1 MKKRRIFIIGLIV
14 LLLACPSCMI
24 YITVKQQ
31 DGYKKR
37 AANNMNEYML
47 QFLTMAVEAKTDP
60 DYKPLSFNGLDE
72 KSQEG
77 ATATM
82 NEIFKTILDME
93 QNDDGFHY
101 EAYNEKTRQYYK
113 NQKSYYPIAYRGF
126 FKSSSHSKYFY
137 TDAVSLFDESDIVRQ
152 LDERYKLDE
161 GKDGKRSLLKVN
173 NTYVDLN
180 QVSINLPQNTEMTYY
195 CTTYVS
201 PMTYI
206 DINFVS
212 EYDVAVLSGVA
223 LILGL
228 VIFIYILMNSLEVE
242 ETINPYRTIK
252 QWKLLTVIIIIG
264 LTSSIFIGA
273 SGMTG
278 YFVMMGELQSV
289 LARCGVTYATP
300 ISYGLYFFCMLIFYF
315 LFSMLCFTVKYM
327 FMNGMDYFRNNTCI
341 YALYAK
347 LKGLGNKITEFDL
360 RDNVNQDILKFTIC
374 NALLVIILYVISP
387 SKTIFAIL
395 YVIISFLYIRK
406 QSMKVRNDYKNM
418 LDFTEQ
424 LSHGHFD
431 TEIEDDL
438 GIFNSMRDRLNNLK
452 IGFEAAV
459 KEETKSQN
467 MKTELI
473 TNVSHDLKTPLTC
486 IKNYVILLK
495 NTQADETTRTEYLNQ
510 LERYTNRLSNLIQDL
525 FDVSKASSGNIDL
538 HPIDL
543 RLQALVDQSL
553 AECIEVLESKDIQV
567 IKNVEDVV
575 VHLDGDKTYR
585 VFENLLTN
593 IGKYAMPH
601 SRAYIDIH
609 EEEDYV
615 SVIFKNMSEVEMN
628 FSSEEIQER
637 FVRGDKSRHETGSG
651 LGLAIAK
658 SFVVAQGGTFDIE
671 IDGDLF
677 KVIMTF
683 KKSPELQAETGNK
696 KIN

>member
-212 EYDVAVLSGVA
+212 EYDVAVLSGLA

-452 IGFEAAV
+452 VGFEAAV

-567 IKNVEDVV
+567 VKNVEDVV

-609 EEEDYV
+609 EEEDHI

-683 KKSPELQAETGNK
+683 KKS
-696 KIN
+696 

>member
-1 MKKRRIFIIGLIV
+1 MKKRHIFIIGLIA

-31 DGYKKR
+31 ESYKKKVINGIDPYR
-37 AANNMNEYML
+37 IQL
-47 QFLTMAVEAKTDP
+47 LSMAVESKTNP
-60 DYKPLSFNGLDE
+60 DYSPLIFNGTDE
-72 KSQEG
+72 LGQE
-77 ATATM
+77 AA
-82 NEIFKTILDME
+82 NDAINKIFDALLEME
-93 QNDDGFHY
+93 QSDDGFY
-101 EAYNEKTRQYYK
+101 YIAYNTKTKQYYK
-113 NQKSYYPIAYRGF
+113 NEKSHYPVIYKQTSTIAKDQKFNDFNLREILED
-126 FKSSSHSKYFY
+126 
-137 TDAVSLFDESDIVRQ
+137 TEIVHR
-152 LDERYKLDE
+152 LDDNYKLMD
-161 GKDGKRSLLKVN
+161 DGRLKVKDV
-173 NTYVDLN
+173 Y
-180 QVSINLPQNTEMTYY
+180 INLDQITINPPNIELTYY
-195 CTTYVS
+195 CTVYVS
-201 PMTYI
+201 PMTNNISRFI
-206 DINFVS
+206 D
-212 EYDVAVLSGVA
+212 EYDVAVLAGIASLLG
-223 LILGL
+223 LIL
-228 VIFIYILMNSLEVE
+228 FIYIIMNSLEVE
-242 ETINPYRTIK
+242 ESINPYRTIK
-252 QWKLLTVIIIIG
+252 NWKLLTVLILIG
-264 LTSSIFIGA
+264 LTCFVFIGV
-273 SGMTG
+273 STG
-278 YFVMMGELQSV
+278 TGIFVITGELQNV
-289 LARCGVTYATP
+289 LARHGVAYGTS
-300 ISYGLYFFCMLIFYF
+300 ISYGLYFFSMFIFYF

-327 FMNGMDYFRNNTCI
+327 FMNGTNYFKNNTCT
-341 YALYAK
+341 YALYEK
-347 LKGLGNKITEFDL
+347 TKELGNRVTEFDL
-360 RDNVNQDILKFTIC
+360 KDNINQDILKFTIC
-374 NALLVIILYVISP
+374 NALLVIVLYVLSP
-387 SKTIFAIL
+387 SKTIFVIV
-395 YVIISFLYIRK
+395 YVMISFLYIRK
-406 QSMKVRNDYKNM
+406 QSMKVKNDYKNM
-418 LDFTEQ
+418 LNFTEQ

-452 IGFEAAV
+452 TGFEAAV

-510 LERYTNRLSNLIQDL
+510 LEKYTNRLSNLIQDL
-525 FDVSKASSGNIDL
+525 FDVSKATSGNIDL

-615 SVIFKNMSEVEMN
+615 SIIFKNMSEVEMN

-637 FVRGDKSRHETGSG
+637 FVRGDKSRNETGSG

-683 KKSPELQAETGNK
+683 KK
-696 KIN
+696 INVSSENT

>member
-567 IKNVEDVV
+567 VKNVEDVV

-658 SFVVAQGGTFDIE
+658 SFVIAQGGTFDIQ

-683 KKSPELQAETGNK
+683 KKNK
-696 KIN
+696 SVK

>member
-1 MKKRRIFIIGLIV
+1 MTMKKRHIFIIGLIA

-31 DGYKKR
+31 ESYKKKVINGIDPYR
-37 AANNMNEYML
+37 IQL
-47 QFLTMAVEAKTDP
+47 LSMAVESKTNP
-60 DYKPLSFNGLDE
+60 DYSPLIFNGTDE
-72 KSQEG
+72 LGQE
-77 ATATM
+77 AA
-82 NEIFKTILDME
+82 NDAINKIFDALLEME
-93 QNDDGFHY
+93 QSDDGFY
-101 EAYNEKTRQYYK
+101 YIAYNTKTKQYYK
-113 NQKSYYPIAYRGF
+113 NEKSHYPVIYKQTSTIAKDQKFNDFNLREILED
-126 FKSSSHSKYFY
+126 
-137 TDAVSLFDESDIVRQ
+137 TEIVHR
-152 LDERYKLDE
+152 LDDNYKLMD
-161 GKDGKRSLLKVN
+161 DGRLKVKDV
-173 NTYVDLN
+173 Y
-180 QVSINLPQNTEMTYY
+180 INLDQITINPPNIELTYY
-195 CTTYVS
+195 CTVYVS
-201 PMTYI
+201 PMTNNISRFI
-206 DINFVS
+206 D
-212 EYDVAVLSGVA
+212 EYDVAVLAGIASLLG
-223 LILGL
+223 LIL
-228 VIFIYILMNSLEVE
+228 FIYIIMNSLEVE
-242 ETINPYRTIK
+242 ESINPYRTIK
-252 QWKLLTVIIIIG
+252 NWKLLTVLILIG
-264 LTSSIFIGA
+264 LTCFVFIGV
-273 SGMTG
+273 STG
-278 YFVMMGELQSV
+278 TGIFVITGELQNV
-289 LARCGVTYATP
+289 LARHGVAYGTS
-300 ISYGLYFFCMLIFYF
+300 ISYGLYFFSMFIFYF

-327 FMNGMDYFRNNTCI
+327 FMNGMNYFKNNTCT
-341 YALYAK
+341 YALYEK
-347 LKGLGNKITEFDL
+347 TKELGNRVTEFDL
-360 RDNVNQDILKFTIC
+360 KDNINQDILKFTIC
-374 NALLVIILYVISP
+374 NALLVIVLYVLSP
-387 SKTIFAIL
+387 SKTIFAIV
-395 YVIISFLYIRK
+395 YIMISFLYIRK
-406 QSMKVRNDYKNM
+406 QSMKVKNDYKNM
-418 LDFTEQ
+418 LNFTEQ

-452 IGFEAAV
+452 TGFEAAV

-510 LERYTNRLSNLIQDL
+510 LEKYTNRLSNLIQDL
-525 FDVSKASSGNIDL
+525 FDVSKATSGNIDL

-575 VHLDGDKTYR
+575 IHLDGDKTYR

-615 SVIFKNMSEVEMN
+615 SIIFKNMSEVEMN

-683 KKSPELQAETGNK
+683 KK
-696 KIN
+696 INVSLK

>member
-525 FDVSKASSGNIDL
+525 FDISKASSGNIDL

-553 AECIEVLESKDIQV
+553 ADCIEVLESKDIQV
-567 IKNVEDVV
+567 VKNVEDVV

-683 KKSPELQAETGNK
+683 KKS
-696 KIN
+696 

>member
-101 EAYNEKTRQYYK
+101 EPYNEKTRQYYK

-567 IKNVEDVV
+567 VKNVEDVV

-593 IGKYAMPH
+593 IGKFAMPH

-683 KKSPELQAETGNK
+683 KKS
-696 KIN
+696 

>member
-1 MKKRRIFIIGLIV
+1 MKKRRIFIIGLIA

-31 DGYKKR
+31 ESYKKKVINGIDPYR
-37 AANNMNEYML
+37 IQLLY
-47 QFLTMAVEAKTDP
+47 MAVESKTNP
-60 DYKPLSFNGLDE
+60 DYSPLIFNGTDE
-72 KSQEG
+72 LGQE
-77 ATATM
+77 AA
-82 NEIFKTILDME
+82 NDAINKIFDALLEME
-93 QNDDGFHY
+93 QSDDGFY
-101 EAYNEKTRQYYK
+101 YIAYNTKTKQYYK
-113 NQKSYYPIAYRGF
+113 NEKSHYPVIYKQTSTIAKDQKFNDFNLREILED
-126 FKSSSHSKYFY
+126 
-137 TDAVSLFDESDIVRQ
+137 TEIVHR
-152 LDERYKLDE
+152 LDDNYKLMD
-161 GKDGKRSLLKVN
+161 DGRLKVKDV
-173 NTYVDLN
+173 Y
-180 QVSINLPQNTEMTYY
+180 INLDQITINPPNIELTYY
-195 CTTYVS
+195 CTVYVS
-201 PMTYI
+201 PMTNNISRFI
-206 DINFVS
+206 D
-212 EYDVAVLSGVA
+212 EYDVAVLAGIASLLG
-223 LILGL
+223 LIL
-228 VIFIYILMNSLEVE
+228 FIYIIMNSLEVE
-242 ETINPYRTIK
+242 ESINPYRTIK
-252 QWKLLTVIIIIG
+252 NWKLLTVLILIG
-264 LTSSIFIGA
+264 LTCFVFIGV
-273 SGMTG
+273 STG
-278 YFVMMGELQSV
+278 TGIFVITGELQNV
-289 LARCGVTYATP
+289 LARHGVAYGTS
-300 ISYGLYFFCMLIFYF
+300 ISYGLYFFSMFIFYF

-327 FMNGMDYFRNNTCI
+327 FMNGMNYFKNNTCT
-341 YALYAK
+341 YALYEK
-347 LKGLGNKITEFDL
+347 TKELGNRVTEFDL
-360 RDNVNQDILKFTIC
+360 KDNINQDILKFTIC
-374 NALLVIILYVISP
+374 NALLVIVLYVLSP
-387 SKTIFAIL
+387 SKTIFAIV
-395 YVIISFLYIRK
+395 YIMISFLYIRK
-406 QSMKVRNDYKNM
+406 QSMKVKNDYKNM
-418 LDFTEQ
+418 LNFTEQ

-452 IGFEAAV
+452 TGFEAAV

-510 LERYTNRLSNLIQDL
+510 LEKYTNRLSNLIQDL
-525 FDVSKASSGNIDL
+525 FDVSKATSGNIDL

-615 SVIFKNMSEVEMN
+615 SIIFKNMSEVEMN

-683 KKSPELQAETGNK
+683 KK
-696 KIN
+696 INVSSENT

>member
-467 MKTELI
+467 VKTELI

-567 IKNVEDVV
+567 VKNVEDVV

-683 KKSPELQAETGNK
+683 KKS
-696 KIN
+696 

>member
-72 KSQEG
+72 KLQEG

-567 IKNVEDVV
+567 VKNVEDVV

-683 KKSPELQAETGNK
+683 KKS
-696 KIN
+696 

>member
-137 TDAVSLFDESDIVRQ
+137 TDAVSLFDESDIVLQ

-486 IKNYVILLK
+486 IKNYVSLLK

-567 IKNVEDVV
+567 VKNVEDVV

-609 EEEDYV
+609 EEEDHI

-651 LGLAIAK
+651 LGLTIAK

-677 KVIMTF
+677 KVNMIF
-683 KKSPELQAETGNK
+683 KKS
-696 KIN
+696 

>member
-1 MKKRRIFIIGLIV
+1 MKKRRIFIIGLIA

-31 DGYKKR
+31 ESYKKKVINGIDPYR
-37 AANNMNEYML
+37 IQL
-47 QFLTMAVEAKTDP
+47 LSMAVESKTNP
-60 DYKPLSFNGLDE
+60 DYSPLIFNGTDE
-72 KSQEG
+72 LGQE
-77 ATATM
+77 AA
-82 NEIFKTILDME
+82 NDAINKIFDALLEME
-93 QNDDGFHY
+93 QSDDGFY
-101 EAYNEKTRQYYK
+101 YIAYNTKTKQYYK
-113 NQKSYYPIAYRGF
+113 NEKSHYPVIYKQTSTIAKDQKFNDFNLREILED
-126 FKSSSHSKYFY
+126 
-137 TDAVSLFDESDIVRQ
+137 TEIVHR
-152 LDERYKLDE
+152 LDDNYKLMD
-161 GKDGKRSLLKVN
+161 DGRLKVKDV
-173 NTYVDLN
+173 Y
-180 QVSINLPQNTEMTYY
+180 INLDQITINPPNIELTYY
-195 CTTYVS
+195 CTVYVS
-201 PMTYI
+201 PMTNNISRFI
-206 DINFVS
+206 D
-212 EYDVAVLSGVA
+212 EYDVAVLAGIASLLG
-223 LILGL
+223 LIL
-228 VIFIYILMNSLEVE
+228 FIYIIMNSLEVE
-242 ETINPYRTIK
+242 ESINPYRTIK
-252 QWKLLTVIIIIG
+252 NWKLLTVLILIG
-264 LTSSIFIGA
+264 LTCFVFIGV
-273 SGMTG
+273 STG
-278 YFVMMGELQSV
+278 TGIFVITGELQNV
-289 LARCGVTYATP
+289 LARHGVAYGTS
-300 ISYGLYFFCMLIFYF
+300 ISYGLYFFSMFIFYF

-327 FMNGMDYFRNNTCI
+327 FMNGMNYFKNNTCT
-341 YALYAK
+341 YALYEK
-347 LKGLGNKITEFDL
+347 TKELGNRVTEFDL
-360 RDNVNQDILKFTIC
+360 KDNINQDILKFTIC
-374 NALLVIILYVISP
+374 NALLVIVLYVLSP
-387 SKTIFAIL
+387 SKTIFAIV
-395 YVIISFLYIRK
+395 YIMISFLYIRK
-406 QSMKVRNDYKNM
+406 QSMKVKNDYKNM
-418 LDFTEQ
+418 LNFTEQ

-431 TEIEDDL
+431 TEIENDL

-452 IGFEAAV
+452 TGFEAAV

-510 LERYTNRLSNLIQDL
+510 LEKYTNRLSNLIQDL
-525 FDVSKASSGNIDL
+525 FDVSKATSGNIDL

-575 VHLDGDKTYR
+575 IHLDGDKTYR

-615 SVIFKNMSEVEMN
+615 SIIFKNMSEVEMN

-683 KKSPELQAETGNK
+683 KK
-696 KIN
+696 INVSSENT

>member
-173 NTYVDLN
+173 NTYIDLN

-347 LKGLGNKITEFDL
+347 LKGLGNKITEFVL

-567 IKNVEDVV
+567 VKNVEDVV

-683 KKSPELQAETGNK
+683 KKS
-696 KIN
+696 

>member
-1 MKKRRIFIIGLIV
+1 MKKRHIFIIGLIA

-31 DGYKKR
+31 ESYKKKVINGIDPYR
-37 AANNMNEYML
+37 IQL
-47 QFLTMAVEAKTDP
+47 LSMAVESKTNP
-60 DYKPLSFNGLDE
+60 DYSPLIFNGTDE
-72 KSQEG
+72 LGQE
-77 ATATM
+77 AA
-82 NEIFKTILDME
+82 NDAINKIFDALLEME
-93 QNDDGFHY
+93 QSDDGFY
-101 EAYNEKTRQYYK
+101 YIAYNTKTKQYYK
-113 NQKSYYPIAYRGF
+113 NEKSHYPVIYKQTSTIAKDQKFNDFNLREILED
-126 FKSSSHSKYFY
+126 
-137 TDAVSLFDESDIVRQ
+137 TEIVHR
-152 LDERYKLDE
+152 LDDNYKLMD
-161 GKDGKRSLLKVN
+161 DGRLKVKDV
-173 NTYVDLN
+173 Y
-180 QVSINLPQNTEMTYY
+180 INLDQITINPPNIELTYY
-195 CTTYVS
+195 CTVYVS
-201 PMTYI
+201 PMTNNISRFI
-206 DINFVS
+206 D
-212 EYDVAVLSGVA
+212 EYDVAVLAGIASLLG
-223 LILGL
+223 LIL
-228 VIFIYILMNSLEVE
+228 FIYIIMNSLEVE
-242 ETINPYRTIK
+242 ESINPYRTIK
-252 QWKLLTVIIIIG
+252 NWKLLTVLILIG
-264 LTSSIFIGA
+264 LTCFVFFGVSTGTGIFVI
-273 SGMTG
+273 T
-278 YFVMMGELQSV
+278 GELQNV
-289 LARCGVTYATP
+289 LARHGVAYGTS
-300 ISYGLYFFCMLIFYF
+300 ISYGLYFFSMFIFYF

-327 FMNGMDYFRNNTCI
+327 FMNGMNYFKNNTCT
-341 YALYAK
+341 YALYEK
-347 LKGLGNKITEFDL
+347 TKELGNRVTEFDL
-360 RDNVNQDILKFTIC
+360 KDNINQDILKFTIC
-374 NALLVIILYVISP
+374 NALLVIVLYVLSP
-387 SKTIFAIL
+387 SKTIFAIV
-395 YVIISFLYIRK
+395 YVMISFLYIRK
-406 QSMKVRNDYKNM
+406 QSMKVKNDYKNM
-418 LDFTEQ
+418 LNFTEQ

-452 IGFEAAV
+452 TGFEAAV

-510 LERYTNRLSNLIQDL
+510 LEKYTNRLSNLIQDL
-525 FDVSKASSGNIDL
+525 FDVSKATSGNIDL

-575 VHLDGDKTYR
+575 IHLDGDKTYR

-615 SVIFKNMSEVEMN
+615 SIIFKNMSEVEMN

-683 KKSPELQAETGNK
+683 KK
-696 KIN
+696 INVSSENT

>member
-173 NTYVDLN
+173 NAYVDLN

-567 IKNVEDVV
+567 VKNVEDVV

-683 KKSPELQAETGNK
+683 KKS
-696 KIN
+696 

>member
-1 MKKRRIFIIGLIV
+1 MKKRRIFIIGLLV

-24 YITVKQQ
+24 YFTVKQQ
-31 DGYKKR
+31 ESYKKKVINSIDPYR
-37 AANNMNEYML
+37 IQL
-47 QFLTMAVEAKTDP
+47 LSMAIESKTNP
-60 DYKPLSFNGLDE
+60 DYSPLSFNGTDE
-72 KSQEG
+72 KTQAAANDAINKLFDAILEQE
-77 ATATM
+77 
-82 NEIFKTILDME
+82 
-93 QNDDGFHY
+93 QSDDGFY
-101 EAYNEKTRQYYK
+101 YKAYNTKTKQYYK
-113 NQKSYYPIAYRGF
+113 NEKSHYPVIYKKTSIIAKDQKYNDFNLRRILEE
-126 FKSSSHSKYFY
+126 
-137 TDAVSLFDESDIVRQ
+137 TEIVLQ
-152 LDERYKLDE
+152 LDENYKLMD
-161 GKDGKRSLLKVN
+161 DGRLKVKDV
-173 NTYVDLN
+173 YV
-180 QVSINLPQNTEMTYY
+180 NLDQITVNPPNIELTYY
-195 CTTYVS
+195 CTVYVTPITNNTS
-201 PMTYI
+201 R
-206 DINFVS
+206 FVD
-212 EYDVAVLSGVA
+212 EYDVAILAGIASLLG
-223 LILGL
+223 LILF
-228 VIFIYILMNSLEVE
+228 IFILMNSLEVE
-242 ETINPYRTIK
+242 ESVNPYRTIK
-252 QWKLLTVIIIIG
+252 NWKLLTVLIVVG
-264 LTSSIFIGA
+264 LTCFAFIGA
-273 SGMTG
+273 SAGTG
-278 YFVMMGELQSV
+278 ILVITGELQNV
-289 LARCGVTYATP
+289 LAKHSVAYSTS
-300 ISYGLYFFCMLIFYF
+300 ISYGLYFLCMFIFYF

-327 FMNGMDYFRNNTCI
+327 FMNGMDYFKNNTCT
-341 YALYAK
+341 YALYEK
-347 LKGLGNKITEFDL
+347 TKELGNKVVEFDL
-360 RDNVNQDILKFTIC
+360 KDNINQDILKFTIC
-374 NALLVIILYVISP
+374 NALLVIVLYVLSP
-387 SKTIFAIL
+387 SKTIFVIV

-406 QSMKVRNDYKNM
+406 QSMKVKNDYKNM

-452 IGFEAAV
+452 TGFEAAV

-495 NTQADETTRTEYLNQ
+495 NTKSDEKIRDEYLNQ

-609 EEEDYV
+609 EEEDHV

-658 SFVVAQGGTFDIE
+658 SFVIAQGGTFDIQ

-683 KKSPELQAETGNK
+683 KKIKSVK
-696 KIN
+696 

>member
-1 MKKRRIFIIGLIV
+1 MKKRHIFIIGLIA

-31 DGYKKR
+31 ESYKKKVINGIDPYR
-37 AANNMNEYML
+37 IQL
-47 QFLTMAVEAKTDP
+47 LSMAVESKTNP
-60 DYKPLSFNGLDE
+60 DYSPLIFNGTDE
-72 KSQEG
+72 LGQE
-77 ATATM
+77 AA
-82 NEIFKTILDME
+82 NDAINKIFDALLEME
-93 QNDDGFHY
+93 QSDDGFY
-101 EAYNEKTRQYYK
+101 YIAYNTKTKQYYK
-113 NQKSYYPIAYRGF
+113 NEKSHYPVIYKQKSTIAKDQKFNDFNLREILED
-126 FKSSSHSKYFY
+126 
-137 TDAVSLFDESDIVRQ
+137 TEIVHR
-152 LDERYKLDE
+152 LDDNYKLMD
-161 GKDGKRSLLKVN
+161 DGRLKVKDV
-173 NTYVDLN
+173 Y
-180 QVSINLPQNTEMTYY
+180 INLDQITINPPNIELTYY
-195 CTTYVS
+195 CTVYVS
-201 PMTYI
+201 PMTNNISRFI
-206 DINFVS
+206 D
-212 EYDVAVLSGVA
+212 EYDVAVLAGIASLLG
-223 LILGL
+223 LIL
-228 VIFIYILMNSLEVE
+228 FIYIIMNSLEVE
-242 ETINPYRTIK
+242 ESINPYCTIK
-252 QWKLLTVIIIIG
+252 NWKLLTVLILIG
-264 LTSSIFIGA
+264 LTCFVFIGV
-273 SGMTG
+273 STG
-278 YFVMMGELQSV
+278 TGIFVITGELQNV
-289 LARCGVTYATP
+289 LARHGVAYGTS
-300 ISYGLYFFCMLIFYF
+300 ISYGLYFFSMFIFYF

-327 FMNGMDYFRNNTCI
+327 FMNGVDYFRNNTCT

-347 LKGLGNKITEFDL
+347 TKELGNRVTEFDL
-360 RDNVNQDILKFTIC
+360 KDNINQDILKFTIC
-374 NALLVIILYVISP
+374 NALLVIVLYVLSP
-387 SKTIFAIL
+387 SKTIFAIV
-395 YVIISFLYIRK
+395 YVMISFLYIRK
-406 QSMKVRNDYKNM
+406 QSMKVKNDYKNM
-418 LDFTEQ
+418 LNFTEQ

-452 IGFEAAV
+452 TGFEAAV

-510 LERYTNRLSNLIQDL
+510 LEKYTNRLSNLIQDL
-525 FDVSKASSGNIDL
+525 FDVSKATSGNIDL

-615 SVIFKNMSEVEMN
+615 SIIFKNMSEVEMN

-683 KKSPELQAETGNK
+683 KK
-696 KIN
+696 INVSSENT

>member
-1 MKKRRIFIIGLIV
+1 MKKRHIFIIGLIA

-31 DGYKKR
+31 ESYKKKVINGIDPYR
-37 AANNMNEYML
+37 IQL
-47 QFLTMAVEAKTDP
+47 LSMAVESKTNP
-60 DYKPLSFNGLDE
+60 DYSPLIFNGTDE
-72 KSQEG
+72 LGQE
-77 ATATM
+77 AA
-82 NEIFKTILDME
+82 NDAINKIFDALLEME
-93 QNDDGFHY
+93 QSDDGFY
-101 EAYNEKTRQYYK
+101 YIAYNTKTKQYYK
-113 NQKSYYPIAYRGF
+113 NDKSHYPVIYKQTSTIAKDQKFNDFNLREILED
-126 FKSSSHSKYFY
+126 
-137 TDAVSLFDESDIVRQ
+137 TEIVHR
-152 LDERYKLDE
+152 LDDNYKLMD
-161 GKDGKRSLLKVN
+161 DGRLKVKDV
-173 NTYVDLN
+173 Y
-180 QVSINLPQNTEMTYY
+180 INLDQITINPPNIELTYY
-195 CTTYVS
+195 CTVYVS
-201 PMTYI
+201 PMTNNISRFI
-206 DINFVS
+206 D
-212 EYDVAVLSGVA
+212 EYDVAVLAGIASLLG
-223 LILGL
+223 LIL
-228 VIFIYILMNSLEVE
+228 FIYIIMNSLEVE
-242 ETINPYRTIK
+242 ESINPYRTIK
-252 QWKLLTVIIIIG
+252 NWKLLTVLILIG
-264 LTSSIFIGA
+264 LTCFVFIGV
-273 SGMTG
+273 STG
-278 YFVMMGELQSV
+278 TGIFVITGELQNV
-289 LARCGVTYATP
+289 LARHGVAYGTS
-300 ISYGLYFFCMLIFYF
+300 ISYGLYFFSMFIFYF

-327 FMNGMDYFRNNTCI
+327 FMNGMNYFKNNTCT
-341 YALYAK
+341 YALYEK
-347 LKGLGNKITEFDL
+347 TKELGNRVTEFDL
-360 RDNVNQDILKFTIC
+360 KDNINQDILKFTIC
-374 NALLVIILYVISP
+374 NALLVIVLYVLSP
-387 SKTIFAIL
+387 SKTIFAIV
-395 YVIISFLYIRK
+395 YVMISFLYIRK
-406 QSMKVRNDYKNM
+406 QSMKVKNDYKNM
-418 LDFTEQ
+418 LNFTEQ

-431 TEIEDDL
+431 TEIENDL

-452 IGFEAAV
+452 TGFEAAV

-510 LERYTNRLSNLIQDL
+510 LEKYTNRLSNLIQDL
-525 FDVSKASSGNIDL
+525 FDVSKATSGNIDL

-575 VHLDGDKTYR
+575 IHLDGDKTYR

-615 SVIFKNMSEVEMN
+615 SIIFKNMSEVEMN

-683 KKSPELQAETGNK
+683 KK
-696 KIN
+696 INVSSENT

>member
-77 ATATM
+77 ATATI

-126 FKSSSHSKYFY
+126 FKSSSDSKYFY

-567 IKNVEDVV
+567 VKNVEDVV

-601 SRAYIDIH
+601 SRAYIDIR
-609 EEEDYV
+609 EEEDHI

-683 KKSPELQAETGNK
+683 KKS
-696 KIN
+696 

>member
-278 YFVMMGELQSV
+278 YFLMMGELQSV

-567 IKNVEDVV
+567 VKNVEDVV

-593 IGKYAMPH
+593 IGKYAMLH

-683 KKSPELQAETGNK
+683 KKS
-696 KIN
+696 

>member
-242 ETINPYRTIK
+242 ETINPYHTIK

-360 RDNVNQDILKFTIC
+360 RDNINQDILKFTIC

-452 IGFEAAV
+452 VGFEAAV

-525 FDVSKASSGNIDL
+525 FDVSKASSGNIDF

-567 IKNVEDVV
+567 VKNVEDVV

-683 KKSPELQAETGNK
+683 KKS
-696 KIN
+696 

>member
-14 LLLACPSCMI
+14 LLLACPSCMV
-24 YITVKQQ
+24 YFTGKQQ
-31 DGYKKR
+31 ENYKQKVIN
-37 AANNMNEYML
+37 AIDPYKIQL
-47 QFLTMAVEAKTDP
+47 LSMAVESKTNP
-60 DYKPLSFNGLDE
+60 DYLPLSFNGTDE
-72 KSQEG
+72 KTQV
-77 ATATM
+77 AA
-82 NEIFKTILDME
+82 NDAINKIFDAILEME
-93 QNDDGFHY
+93 QDDDGFY
-101 EAYNEKTRQYYK
+101 YKAYNMKTNQRYK
-113 NQKSYYPIAYRGF
+113 SQKSYFPVIYKQTSTIAKDQKFNDFNLREILQD
-126 FKSSSHSKYFY
+126 
-137 TDAVSLFDESDIVRQ
+137 TDIVYR
-152 LDERYKLDE
+152 LDDNYKLM
-161 GKDGKRSLLKVN
+161 DGGLKVKDV
-173 NTYVDLN
+173 YVDLN
-180 QVSINLPQNTEMTYY
+180 QITINSPNIELTYY
-195 CTTYVS
+195 CTTS
-201 PMTYI
+201 ESSMT
-206 DINFVS
+206 NNTSRFVD
-212 EYDVAVLSGVA
+212 EYDVVA
-223 LILGL
+223 LAGIAMILGL
-228 VIFIYILMNSLEVE
+228 FIFIYILMNSLEVE
-242 ETINPYRTIK
+242 ESINPYRTIK
-252 QWKLLTVIIIIG
+252 NWKLLTVLIVIG
-264 LTSSIFIGA
+264 LTCFAFVGA
-273 SGMTG
+273 SAGTG
-278 YFVMMGELQSV
+278 LLVIMGELQRILAQYSV
-289 LARCGVTYATP
+289 AYPTP
-300 ISYGLYFFCMLIFYF
+300 ISYGLYFLCMFIFYF
-315 LFSMLCFTVKYM
+315 LFSMLCFIVKYM
-327 FMNGMDYFRNNTCI
+327 FMNGVDYFRNNTCT

-347 LKGLGNKITEFDL
+347 TKELGNKVTEFDL
-360 RDNVNQDILKFTIC
+360 RDNINQDILKFTIC

-387 SKTIFAIL
+387 SKTIFAIV
-395 YVIISFLYIRK
+395 YVMISFLYIRK
-406 QSMKVRNDYKNM
+406 QSMKVKNDYKNM
-418 LDFTEQ
+418 LNFTEQ

-452 IGFEAAV
+452 TGFEAAV

-495 NTQADETTRTEYLNQ
+495 NTQADEATRTEYLNQ
-510 LERYTNRLSNLIQDL
+510 LEKYTNRLSNLIQDL
-525 FDVSKASSGNIDL
+525 FDVSKGSSGNIDL

-609 EEEDYV
+609 EEEDCV

-683 KKSPELQAETGNK
+683 KKS
-696 KIN
+696 

>member
-1 MKKRRIFIIGLIV
+1 
-14 LLLACPSCMI
+14 
-24 YITVKQQ
+24 
-31 DGYKKR
+31 
-37 AANNMNEYML
+37 YML

-473 TNVSHDLKTPLTC
+473 TNVSHALKTPLTC

-495 NTQADETTRTEYLNQ
+495 NTLADETTRTEYLNQ

-567 IKNVEDVV
+567 VKNVEDVV

-585 VFENLLTN
+585 VFENLPTN

-601 SRAYIDIH
+601 SRAYIDIR
-609 EEEDYV
+609 EEEDHI

-683 KKSPELQAETGNK
+683 KKS
-696 KIN
+696 

>member
-1 MKKRRIFIIGLIV
+1 MKKRRIFIIGLLV

-31 DGYKKR
+31 ESYKKKVINGIDPYR
-37 AANNMNEYML
+37 IQL
-47 QFLTMAVEAKTDP
+47 LSMALESKTNP
-60 DYKPLSFNGLDE
+60 DYSPLSFNGTDE
-72 KSQEG
+72 KGQ
-77 ATATM
+77 AAA
-82 NEIFKTILDME
+82 NDAINKIFAAILEME
-93 QNDDGFHY
+93 QTDYGFHY
-101 EAYNEKTRQYYK
+101 EAYNTKTKQYYK
-113 NQKSYYPIAYRGF
+113 NETSHYPVIYKKTSTIAKDQKYNDFNLRRILEE
-126 FKSSSHSKYFY
+126 
-137 TDAVSLFDESDIVRQ
+137 TEIVIQ
-152 LDERYKLDE
+152 LDENYKLME
-161 GKDGKRSLLKVN
+161 DGRLKVKDV
-173 NTYVDLN
+173 YVNLD
-180 QVSINLPQNTEMTYY
+180 QITINPPDIELTYY
-195 CTTYVS
+195 CTAYVTPITNYTS
-201 PMTYI
+201 R
-206 DINFVS
+206 FVD
-212 EYDVAVLSGVA
+212 EYDVAMLAGVA
-223 LILGL
+223 CILGL
-228 VIFIYILMNSLEVE
+228 ILFIFILLNSLEVE
-242 ETINPYRTIK
+242 ESINPYRTIK
-252 QWKLLTVIIIIG
+252 NWKLLTVLVVIG
-264 LTSSIFIGA
+264 FTCFAFIGA
-273 SGMTG
+273 SAGTG
-278 YFVMMGELQSV
+278 ALVITGELQRILAQYSV
-289 LARCGVTYATP
+289 PYSTT
-300 ISYGLYFFCMLIFYF
+300 ISYCLYFFCMFIFYF

-327 FMNGMDYFRNNTCI
+327 FKNGVDYFRNNTCT

-347 LKGLGNKITEFDL
+347 TKELGNKVTDFDL
-360 RDNVNQDILKFTIC
+360 KDNINQDILKFTIC
-374 NALLVIILYVISP
+374 NALLVIVLYVLSP
-387 SKTIFAIL
+387 SKTIFAIV
-395 YVIISFLYIRK
+395 YVMISFLYIRK
-406 QSMKVRNDYKNM
+406 QSMKVKNDYKNM

-452 IGFEAAV
+452 TGFEAAV

-495 NTQADETTRTEYLNQ
+495 NTQSDEATRAEYLNQ

-658 SFVVAQGGTFDIE
+658 SFVVAQGGTFDIQ

-683 KKSPELQAETGNK
+683 KKS
-696 KIN
+696 

>member
-1 MKKRRIFIIGLIV
+1 MKKRHIFIIGLIA

-31 DGYKKR
+31 ESYKKKVINGIDPYR
-37 AANNMNEYML
+37 IQL
-47 QFLTMAVEAKTDP
+47 LSMAVESKTNP
-60 DYKPLSFNGLDE
+60 DYSPLIFNGTDE
-72 KSQEG
+72 LGQE
-77 ATATM
+77 AA
-82 NEIFKTILDME
+82 NDAINKIFDALLEME
-93 QNDDGFHY
+93 QSDDGFY
-101 EAYNEKTRQYYK
+101 YIAYNTKTKQYYK
-113 NQKSYYPIAYRGF
+113 NDKSHYPVIYKQTSTIAKDQKFNDFNLREILED
-126 FKSSSHSKYFY
+126 
-137 TDAVSLFDESDIVRQ
+137 TEIVHR
-152 LDERYKLDE
+152 LDDNYKLMD
-161 GKDGKRSLLKVN
+161 DGRLKVKDV
-173 NTYVDLN
+173 Y
-180 QVSINLPQNTEMTYY
+180 INLDQITINPPNIELTYY
-195 CTTYVS
+195 CTVYVS
-201 PMTYI
+201 PMTNNISRFI
-206 DINFVS
+206 D
-212 EYDVAVLSGVA
+212 EYDVAVLAGIASLLG
-223 LILGL
+223 LIL
-228 VIFIYILMNSLEVE
+228 FIYIIMNSLEVE
-242 ETINPYRTIK
+242 ESINPYRTIK
-252 QWKLLTVIIIIG
+252 NWKLLTVLILIG
-264 LTSSIFIGA
+264 LTCFVFIGV
-273 SGMTG
+273 STG
-278 YFVMMGELQSV
+278 TGIFVITGELQNV
-289 LARCGVTYATP
+289 LARHGVAYGTS
-300 ISYGLYFFCMLIFYF
+300 ISYGLYFFSMFIFYF

-327 FMNGMDYFRNNTCI
+327 FMNGMNYFKNNTCT
-341 YALYAK
+341 YALYEK
-347 LKGLGNKITEFDL
+347 TKELGNRVTEFDL
-360 RDNVNQDILKFTIC
+360 KDNINQDILKFTIC
-374 NALLVIILYVISP
+374 NALLVIVLYVLSP
-387 SKTIFAIL
+387 SKTIFAIV
-395 YVIISFLYIRK
+395 YIMISFLYIRK
-406 QSMKVRNDYKNM
+406 QSMKVKNDYKNM
-418 LDFTEQ
+418 LNFTEQ

-431 TEIEDDL
+431 TEIENDL

-452 IGFEAAV
+452 TGFEAAV

-510 LERYTNRLSNLIQDL
+510 LEKYTNRLSNLIQDL
-525 FDVSKASSGNIDL
+525 FDVSKATSGNIDL

-575 VHLDGDKTYR
+575 IHLDGDKTYR

-615 SVIFKNMSEVEMN
+615 SIIFKNMSEVEMN

-683 KKSPELQAETGNK
+683 KK
-696 KIN
+696 INVSSENTVNRN

>member
-278 YFVMMGELQSV
+278 YFVIMGELQSV

-567 IKNVEDVV
+567 VKNVEDVV

-601 SRAYIDIH
+601 SRAYIDIR
-609 EEEDYV
+609 EEEDHI
-615 SVIFKNMSEVEMN
+615 SVIFKNMSEVEIN

-683 KKSPELQAETGNK
+683 KKS
-696 KIN
+696 

>member
-173 NTYVDLN
+173 NTYIDLN

-543 RLQALVDQSL
+543 RLQTLVDQSL

-567 IKNVEDVV
+567 VKNVEDVV

-628 FSSEEIQER
+628 FSSEKIQER

-683 KKSPELQAETGNK
+683 KKS
-696 KIN
+696 

>member
-47 QFLTMAVEAKTDP
+47 QFLTMAVEAKIDP

-173 NTYVDLN
+173 NTYIDLN

-510 LERYTNRLSNLIQDL
+510 LEKYTNRLSNLIQDL

-567 IKNVEDVV
+567 VKNVEDVV

-683 KKSPELQAETGNK
+683 KKS
-696 KIN
+696 

>member
-1 MKKRRIFIIGLIV
+1 MKKRHIFIIGLIA

-31 DGYKKR
+31 ENYKKKVINGIDPYR
-37 AANNMNEYML
+37 IQL
-47 QFLTMAVEAKTDP
+47 LSMAVESKTNP
-60 DYKPLSFNGLDE
+60 DYSPLIFNGTDE
-72 KSQEG
+72 LGQE
-77 ATATM
+77 AA
-82 NEIFKTILDME
+82 NDAINKIFDALLEME
-93 QNDDGFHY
+93 QSDDGFY
-101 EAYNEKTRQYYK
+101 YIAYNTKTKQYYK
-113 NQKSYYPIAYRGF
+113 NEKSHYPVIYKQTSTIAKDQKFNDFNLREILED
-126 FKSSSHSKYFY
+126 
-137 TDAVSLFDESDIVRQ
+137 TEIVHR
-152 LDERYKLDE
+152 LDDNYKLMD
-161 GKDGKRSLLKVN
+161 DGRLKVKDV
-173 NTYVDLN
+173 Y
-180 QVSINLPQNTEMTYY
+180 INLDQITINPPNIELTYY
-195 CTTYVS
+195 CTVYVS
-201 PMTYI
+201 PMTNNISCFI
-206 DINFVS
+206 D
-212 EYDVAVLSGVA
+212 EYDVAVLAGIASLLGI
-223 LILGL
+223 IL
-228 VIFIYILMNSLEVE
+228 FIYIIMNSLEVE
-242 ETINPYRTIK
+242 ESINPYRTIK
-252 QWKLLTVIIIIG
+252 NWKLLTVLILIG
-264 LTSSIFIGA
+264 LTCFVFIGV
-273 SGMTG
+273 STG
-278 YFVMMGELQSV
+278 TGIFVITGELQNV
-289 LARCGVTYATP
+289 LARHGVAYGTS
-300 ISYGLYFFCMLIFYF
+300 ISYGLYFFSMFIFYF

-327 FMNGMDYFRNNTCI
+327 FMNGMNYFKNNTCT
-341 YALYAK
+341 YALYEK
-347 LKGLGNKITEFDL
+347 TKELGNRVTEFDL
-360 RDNVNQDILKFTIC
+360 KDNINQDILKFTIC
-374 NALLVIILYVISP
+374 NALLVIVLYVLSP
-387 SKTIFAIL
+387 SKTIFAIV
-395 YVIISFLYIRK
+395 YVMISFLYIRK
-406 QSMKVRNDYKNM
+406 QSMKVKNDYKNM
-418 LDFTEQ
+418 LNFTEQ

-431 TEIEDDL
+431 TEIENDL

-452 IGFEAAV
+452 TGFEAAV

-510 LERYTNRLSNLIQDL
+510 LEKYTNRLSNLIQDL
-525 FDVSKASSGNIDL
+525 FDVSKATSGNIDL

-615 SVIFKNMSEVEMN
+615 SIIFKNMSEVEMN

-683 KKSPELQAETGNK
+683 KK
-696 KIN
+696 INVSSENT

>member
-242 ETINPYRTIK
+242 ETINPYHTIK

-452 IGFEAAV
+452 VGFEAAV

-567 IKNVEDVV
+567 VKNVEDVV

-683 KKSPELQAETGNK
+683 KKS
-696 KIN
+696 

>member
-406 QSMKVRNDYKNM
+406 QSMKVRNDYKKM

-510 LERYTNRLSNLIQDL
+510 LERYTNRLSNLIQNL

-567 IKNVEDVV
+567 VKNVEDVV

-683 KKSPELQAETGNK
+683 KKS
-696 KIN
+696 

>member
-1 MKKRRIFIIGLIV
+1 MKKRRIFIIGLLV
-14 LLLACPSCMI
+14 LLLACPSCMV
-24 YITVKQQ
+24 YFTVKQQ
-31 DGYKKR
+31 ESYKQKVI
-37 AANNMNEYML
+37 NSIDPYKIQL
-47 QFLTMAVEAKTDP
+47 LSMAVESKTNP
-60 DYKPLSFNGLDE
+60 DYSPLSFNGTDE
-72 KSQEG
+72 KTQ
-77 ATATM
+77 AAA
-82 NEIFKTILDME
+82 NDAINKIFDAVLEME
-93 QNDDGFHY
+93 QDDDGFY
-101 EAYNEKTRQYYK
+101 YKAYNTKTNQRYK
-113 NQKSYYPIAYRGF
+113 SQKSYFPVIYKQTSTIAKDQKFNDFNLR
-126 FKSSSHSKYFY
+126 KILED
-137 TDAVSLFDESDIVRQ
+137 TDIVYR
-152 LDERYKLDE
+152 LDDNYKLM
-161 GKDGKRSLLKVN
+161 DGGLKVKDV
-173 NTYVDLN
+173 YVDLN
-180 QVSINLPQNTEMTYY
+180 QITINLPNIELTYY
-195 CTTYVS
+195 CTTS
-201 PMTYI
+201 ASSMTNYRSR
-206 DINFVS
+206 FVD
-212 EYDVAVLSGVA
+212 EYDFVVLAGIA
-223 LILGL
+223 MILGL
-228 VIFIYILMNSLEVE
+228 FIFIYILINSLEVE
-242 ETINPYRTIK
+242 ESINPYRTIK
-252 QWKLLTVIIIIG
+252 NWKLLTVLILIG
-264 LTSSIFIGA
+264 LTCFGFIGVSA
-273 SGMTG
+273 GTG
-278 YFVMMGELQSV
+278 IFVVTGEHQNV
-289 LARCGVTYATP
+289 LARHGVA
-300 ISYGLYFFCMLIFYF
+300 YGTSIGYGPYFFSMFIFYF
-315 LFSMLCFTVKYM
+315 LFSMLCFIVKYM
-327 FMNGMDYFRNNTCI
+327 FMNGMNYFKNNTCT
-341 YALYAK
+341 YALYEK
-347 LKGLGNKITEFDL
+347 TKELGNRVAEFDL
-360 RDNVNQDILKFTIC
+360 KDNINQDILKFTIC
-374 NALLVIILYVISP
+374 NALLVIILYVLSP
-387 SKTIFAIL
+387 SKAIFAIV
-395 YVIISFLYIRK
+395 YVMISFLYIRK
-406 QSMKVRNDYKNM
+406 QSMKVKNDYKNM
-418 LDFTEQ
+418 LNFTEQ

-452 IGFEAAV
+452 TGFEAAV

-495 NTQADETTRTEYLNQ
+495 NTQADEATRTEYLNQ
-510 LERYTNRLSNLIQDL
+510 LEKYTNRLSNLIQDL
-525 FDVSKASSGNIDL
+525 FDVSKATSGNIDL

-683 KKSPELQAETGNK
+683 KKS
-696 KIN
+696 

>member
-1 MKKRRIFIIGLIV
+1 MKKRHIFIIGLIA

-31 DGYKKR
+31 ESYKKKVINGIDPYR
-37 AANNMNEYML
+37 IQL
-47 QFLTMAVEAKTDP
+47 LSMAVESKTNP
-60 DYKPLSFNGLDE
+60 DYSPLIFNGTDE
-72 KSQEG
+72 LGQE
-77 ATATM
+77 AA
-82 NEIFKTILDME
+82 NDAINKIFDALLEME
-93 QNDDGFHY
+93 QSDDGFY
-101 EAYNEKTRQYYK
+101 YIAYNTKTKQYYK
-113 NQKSYYPIAYRGF
+113 NEKSHYPVIYKQTSTISKDQKFNDFTLREILED
-126 FKSSSHSKYFY
+126 
-137 TDAVSLFDESDIVRQ
+137 TEIVLQ
-152 LDERYKLDE
+152 LDDNYKLMD
-161 GKDGKRSLLKVN
+161 DGRLKVKDV
-173 NTYVDLN
+173 Y
-180 QVSINLPQNTEMTYY
+180 INLDQITINPPNIELTYY
-195 CTTYVS
+195 CTVYVS
-201 PMTYI
+201 PMTNNISRFI
-206 DINFVS
+206 D
-212 EYDVAVLSGVA
+212 EYDVAVLAGIASLLG
-223 LILGL
+223 LIL
-228 VIFIYILMNSLEVE
+228 FIYIIMNSLEVE
-242 ETINPYRTIK
+242 ESINPYRTIK
-252 QWKLLTVIIIIG
+252 NWKLLTVLILIG
-264 LTSSIFIGA
+264 LTCFVFIGV
-273 SGMTG
+273 STG
-278 YFVMMGELQSV
+278 TGIFVITGELQNV
-289 LARCGVTYATP
+289 LARHGVAYGTS
-300 ISYGLYFFCMLIFYF
+300 ISYGLYFFSMFIFYF

-327 FMNGMDYFRNNTCI
+327 FMNGMNYFKNNTCT
-341 YALYAK
+341 YALYEK
-347 LKGLGNKITEFDL
+347 TKELGNRVTEFDL
-360 RDNVNQDILKFTIC
+360 KDNINQDILKFTIC
-374 NALLVIILYVISP
+374 NALLVIVLYVLSP
-387 SKTIFAIL
+387 SKTIFAIV
-395 YVIISFLYIRK
+395 YVMISFLYIRK
-406 QSMKVRNDYKNM
+406 QSMKVKNDYKNM
-418 LDFTEQ
+418 LNFTEQ

-452 IGFEAAV
+452 TGFEAAV

-510 LERYTNRLSNLIQDL
+510 LEKYTNRLSNLIQDL
-525 FDVSKASSGNIDL
+525 FDVSKATSGNIDL

-615 SVIFKNMSEVEMN
+615 SIIFKNMSEVEMN

-683 KKSPELQAETGNK
+683 KK
-696 KIN
+696 INVSSENT

>member
-1 MKKRRIFIIGLIV
+1 MKKRHIFIIGLIA

-31 DGYKKR
+31 ESYKKKVINGIDPYR
-37 AANNMNEYML
+37 IQL
-47 QFLTMAVEAKTDP
+47 LSMAVESKTNP
-60 DYKPLSFNGLDE
+60 DYSPLIFNGTDE
-72 KSQEG
+72 LGQE
-77 ATATM
+77 AA
-82 NEIFKTILDME
+82 NDAINKIFDALLEME
-93 QNDDGFHY
+93 QSDDGFY
-101 EAYNEKTRQYYK
+101 YIAYNTKTKQYYK
-113 NQKSYYPIAYRGF
+113 NEKSHYPVIYKQTSTIAKDQKFNDFNLREILED
-126 FKSSSHSKYFY
+126 
-137 TDAVSLFDESDIVRQ
+137 TEIVHR
-152 LDERYKLDE
+152 LDDNYKLMD
-161 GKDGKRSLLKVN
+161 DGRLKVKDV
-173 NTYVDLN
+173 Y
-180 QVSINLPQNTEMTYY
+180 INLDQITINPPNIELTYY
-195 CTTYVS
+195 CTVYVS
-201 PMTYI
+201 PMTNNISRFI
-206 DINFVS
+206 D
-212 EYDVAVLSGVA
+212 EYDVAVLAGIASLLG
-223 LILGL
+223 LIL
-228 VIFIYILMNSLEVE
+228 FIYIIMNSLEVE
-242 ETINPYRTIK
+242 ESINPYRTIK
-252 QWKLLTVIIIIG
+252 NWKLLTVIILIG
-264 LTSSIFIGA
+264 LTCFVFIGV
-273 SGMTG
+273 STG
-278 YFVMMGELQSV
+278 TGIFVITGELQNV
-289 LARCGVTYATP
+289 LARHGVAYGTS
-300 ISYGLYFFCMLIFYF
+300 ISYGLYFFSMFIFYF

-327 FMNGMDYFRNNTCI
+327 FMNGMNYFKNNTCT
-341 YALYAK
+341 YALYEK
-347 LKGLGNKITEFDL
+347 TKELGNRVTEFDL
-360 RDNVNQDILKFTIC
+360 KDNINQDILKFTIC
-374 NALLVIILYVISP
+374 NALLVIVLYVLSP
-387 SKTIFAIL
+387 SKTIFAIV
-395 YVIISFLYIRK
+395 YIMISFLYIRK
-406 QSMKVRNDYKNM
+406 QSMKVKNDYKNM
-418 LDFTEQ
+418 LNFTEQ

-452 IGFEAAV
+452 TGFEAAV

-510 LERYTNRLSNLIQDL
+510 LEKYTNRLSNLIQDL
-525 FDVSKASSGNIDL
+525 FDVSKATSGNIDL

-615 SVIFKNMSEVEMN
+615 SIIFKNMSEVEMN

-683 KKSPELQAETGNK
+683 KK
-696 KIN
+696 INVSSENT

>member
-161 GKDGKRSLLKVN
+161 GKDGKRSLLKIN

-567 IKNVEDVV
+567 VKNVEDVV

-683 KKSPELQAETGNK
+683 KKS
-696 KIN
+696 

>member
-1 MKKRRIFIIGLIV
+1 MTMKKRHIFIIGLIA

-31 DGYKKR
+31 ESYKKKVINGIDPYR
-37 AANNMNEYML
+37 IQL
-47 QFLTMAVEAKTDP
+47 LSMAVESKTNP
-60 DYKPLSFNGLDE
+60 DYSPLIFNGTDE
-72 KSQEG
+72 LGQE
-77 ATATM
+77 AA
-82 NEIFKTILDME
+82 NDAINKIFDALLEME
-93 QNDDGFHY
+93 QSDDGFY
-101 EAYNEKTRQYYK
+101 YIAYNTKTKQYYK
-113 NQKSYYPIAYRGF
+113 NEKSHYPVIYKQTSTIAKDQKFNDFNLREILED
-126 FKSSSHSKYFY
+126 
-137 TDAVSLFDESDIVRQ
+137 TEIVHR
-152 LDERYKLDE
+152 LDDNYKLMD
-161 GKDGKRSLLKVN
+161 DGRLKVKDV
-173 NTYVDLN
+173 Y
-180 QVSINLPQNTEMTYY
+180 INLDQITINPPNIELTYY
-195 CTTYVS
+195 CTVYAS
-201 PMTYI
+201 PMTNNISHFI
-206 DINFVS
+206 D
-212 EYDVAVLSGVA
+212 EYDVAVLAGIASLLG
-223 LILGL
+223 LIL
-228 VIFIYILMNSLEVE
+228 FIYIIMNSLEVE
-242 ETINPYRTIK
+242 ESINPYRTIK
-252 QWKLLTVIIIIG
+252 NWKLLTVLILIG
-264 LTSSIFIGA
+264 LTCFVFIGV
-273 SGMTG
+273 STG
-278 YFVMMGELQSV
+278 TGIFVITGELQNV
-289 LARCGVTYATP
+289 LARHGVAYGTS
-300 ISYGLYFFCMLIFYF
+300 ISYGLYFFSMFIFYF

-327 FMNGMDYFRNNTCI
+327 FMNGMNYFKNNTCT
-341 YALYAK
+341 YALYEK
-347 LKGLGNKITEFDL
+347 TKELGNRVTEFDL
-360 RDNVNQDILKFTIC
+360 KDNINQDILKFTIC
-374 NALLVIILYVISP
+374 NALLVIVLYVLSP
-387 SKTIFAIL
+387 SKTIFAIV
-395 YVIISFLYIRK
+395 YVMISFLYIRK
-406 QSMKVRNDYKNM
+406 QSMKVKNDYKNM
-418 LDFTEQ
+418 LNFTEQ

-452 IGFEAAV
+452 TGFEAAV

-510 LERYTNRLSNLIQDL
+510 LEKYTNRLSNLIQDL
-525 FDVSKASSGNIDL
+525 FDVSKATSGNIDL

-615 SVIFKNMSEVEMN
+615 SIIFKNMSEVEMN

-683 KKSPELQAETGNK
+683 KK
-696 KIN
+696 INAC

>member
-495 NTQADETTRTEYLNQ
+495 NTQADEAARTEYLNQ

-567 IKNVEDVV
+567 VKNVEDVV

-609 EEEDYV
+609 EEEDHI

-683 KKSPELQAETGNK
+683 KKS
-696 KIN
+696 